1 MAGRRDNK
9 KPSFSP
15 IIACVCVFFSL
26 FSYVH
31 DASMVDSYGMF
42 QLPWHLRSRVGTGQ
56 GQGNYLGWW
65 NLEPAGVEGTER
77 TLHRRCSWAS
87 SYFVNARCICQ
98 IWRMKEA
105 QPGARDDQQASLT
118 TIR

>member
-1 MAGRRDNK
+1 
-9 KPSFSP
+9 
-15 IIACVCVFFSL
+15 
-26 FSYVH
+26 
-31 DASMVDSYGMF
+31 MVDSYGMF